1 MRRHYA
7 KPCGISTF
15 FTCART
21 HTRDLCYTN
30 GMSSHTRKAGQALV
44 EYVIV
49 FVALLGV
56 ITALMFFI
64 DAAKASSTR
73 TTTFVT
79 CEYP

>member
-1 MRRHYA
+1 M
-7 KPCGISTF
+7 S
-15 FTCART
+15 ARI
-21 HTRDLCYTN
+21 
-30 GMSSHTRKAGQALV
+30 GKSGQTLV

-56 ITALMFFI
+56 VAALVFFI

>member
-1 MRRHYA
+1 
-7 KPCGISTF
+7 
-15 FTCART
+15 
-21 HTRDLCYTN
+21 
-30 GMSSHTRKAGQALV
+30 MSAQKGKAGPALV

-56 ITALMFFI
+56 IYALMHFI

>member
-1 MRRHYA
+1 MSA
-7 KPCGISTF
+7 
-15 FTCART
+15 
-21 HTRDLCYTN
+21 HT
-30 GMSSHTRKAGQALV
+30 GKAGQSLV

-56 ITALMFFI
+56 ISALMFFI
-64 DAAKASSTR
+64 DAAKASSER

>member
-1 MRRHYA
+1 
-7 KPCGISTF
+7 
-15 FTCART
+15 
-21 HTRDLCYTN
+21 
-30 GMSSHTRKAGQALV
+30 MSAQKGKAGQALV

-56 ITALMFFI
+56 IYALMHFI

>member
-1 MRRHYA
+1 MSA
-7 KPCGISTF
+7 
-15 FTCART
+15 
-21 HTRDLCYTN
+21 HT
-30 GMSSHTRKAGQALV
+30 GKAGQTLV

-56 ITALMFFI
+56 ISALMFFI
-64 DAAKASSTR
+64 GAARESSER

>member
-1 MRRHYA
+1 MRP
-7 KPCGISTF
+7 KI
-15 FTCART
+15 
-21 HTRDLCYTN
+21 CYTST
-30 GMSSHTRKAGQALV
+30 MSAHKGKAGQTLV

-56 ITALMFFI
+56 ISALMFFI